1 MAFSKMAGL
10 DVIPRKPSS
19 LIIFFRSPLSKMLRR
34 MKSSHGDWPYAS
46 KPFKGFAP
54 CAALML
60 GMVVVVVMLLL
71 LYTGQSAEDYL
82 TSVQTEPPRNS
93 PLSHGFS
100 ETPRLRQP
108 LQAGACRAPRW

>member
-10 DVIPRKPSS
+10 DVMPRKPSS

-46 KPFKGFAP
+46 KPFNGFAP

-71 LYTGQSAEDYL
+71 LLYRSLCRTLSYLCANGTAEEFSAL
-82 TSVQTEPPRNS
+82 
-93 PLSHGFS
+93 
-100 ETPRLRQP
+100 LRSQC
-108 LQAGACRAPRW
+108 GASL

>member
-10 DVIPRKPSS
+10 DVMPRKPSS

-46 KPFKGFAP
+46 KPFNGFAP
-54 CAALML
+54 CAALM

-71 LYTGQSAEDYL
+71 LCTGYSATHYL
-82 TSVQTEPPRNS
+82 TSLQTEPLRNS
-93 PLSHGFS
+93 TLSVS
-100 ETPRLRQP
+100 ETLRLRRP
-108 LQAGACRAPRW
+108 LQVGACGALRW

>member
-10 DVIPRKPSS
+10 DVMPRRPSS

-46 KPFKGFAP
+46 KPFNGFAP

-71 LYTGQSAEDYL
+71 LCTGYSATDYL
-82 TSVQTEPPRNS
+82 TSVQTEPLRNS
-93 PLSHGFS
+93 TLDCGFN
-100 ETPRLRQP
+100 ETLRLRRP
-108 LQAGACRAPRW
+108 LPVGVCGALRW